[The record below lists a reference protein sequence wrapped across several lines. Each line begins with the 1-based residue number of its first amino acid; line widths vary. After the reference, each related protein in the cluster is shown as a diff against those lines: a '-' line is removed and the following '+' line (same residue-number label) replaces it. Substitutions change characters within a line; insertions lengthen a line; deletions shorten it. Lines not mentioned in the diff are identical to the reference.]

1 MEKIVNQEK
10 TTTSD
15 AISLINRK
23 NLKLE
28 GIVEIIST
36 SETNLILKLKD
47 TTLCISGENINIQK
61 IDVNTGILEAEGK
74 FTSIKYC
81 KSGNFFK
88 RIFK

>member
-10 TTTSD
+10 TTFSESL
-15 AISLINRK
+15 SLINRK

-28 GIVEIIST
+28 GIVEILST
-36 SETNLILKLKD
+36 SETILMLKLKD
-47 TTLCISGENINIQK
+47 TTLCISGENISIQK

-74 FTSIKYC
+74 FTSIKYG

>member
-10 TTTSD
+10 TTTSESL
-15 AISLINRK
+15 SLINRK

-28 GIVEIIST
+28 GIVEILST
-36 SETNLILKLKD
+36 SETILMLKLKD

-74 FTSIKYC
+74 FTSIKYG